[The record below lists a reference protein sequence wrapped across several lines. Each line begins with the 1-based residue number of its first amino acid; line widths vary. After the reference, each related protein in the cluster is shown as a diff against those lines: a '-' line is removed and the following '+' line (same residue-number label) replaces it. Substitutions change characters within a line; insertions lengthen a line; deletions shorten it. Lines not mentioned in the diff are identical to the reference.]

1 MYIKKG
7 NITDTHLYVEAEL
20 LEPLEQGFFIA
31 GYKGLQVSV
40 DG

>member
-1 MYIKKG
+1 MKLA
-7 NITDTHLYVEAEL
+7 DMHLYVKAEL

-31 GYKGLQVSV
+31 GYEGLQVRV